1 MTPKTPIYNDEAE
14 RAVLGALL
22 LDADALRD
30 VRHFLD
36 VDSFYKEAH
45 RHVYAACLAVV
56 DAGDELDVVTLYER
70 LRQAG
75 KLDAVGGLAGISAL
89 SDAVVTAANAAS
101 YARIVAR
108 LATWRAALA
117 RVAELPERLRGDEPE
132 EALRQAQADL
142 AALAQRLPS
151 SVCGVTGAQASVRQE
166 LYDRA
171 RDEGTIAPPISTGLL
186 DLDQLLGGGL
196 ERGELALV
204 VGSAKM
210 GKSALLRHL
219 TLAALGQGA
228 RVLYFATEMGE
239 RATIRALKLQRCDAQ
254 IQTRQGPHY
263 TWSVLDDDQ
272 RAAHLLDAHGYVC
285 AVGDRLR
292 IDGTTLLDRL
302 QLLERA
308 EAARRA
314 GGLDLL
320 VVDHLH
326 HLEPT
331 PQEARSRASV
341 GECCRAALKAL
352 QAWGE
357 AHGIAVLVAA
367 QARTACKAER
377 RAPEADDVQECK
389 SAQQIAHRVL
399 TVYRPSVYEDD
410 ASPLVAQIALAA
422 ARGLPPGKI
431 SALWD
436 GPTTSL
442 RPDDGTC
449 ADELARV
456 NAARAE
462 AKSAAAR
469 ASGGRSRR
477 SWP

>member
-1 MTPKTPIYNDEAE
+1 MTPIFNEEAE

-22 LDADALRD
+22 LDADAVAD

-45 RHVYAACLAVV
+45 RHIYAACLAVV
-56 DAGDELDVVTLYER
+56 DAGEDLDVVTLYEG

-75 KLDAVGGLAGISAL
+75 KLDAVGGLAALSAL
-89 SDAVVTAANAAS
+89 SDSVATAANAAS

-108 LATWRAALA
+108 HALYRQALA
-117 RVAELPERLRGDEPE
+117 RVAELPERLRGAEPE
-132 EALRQAQADL
+132 EALRDAQADL

-151 SVCGVTGAQASVRQE
+151 SVCGVTGAQASHAQE

-171 RDEGTIAPPISTGLL
+171 RDEGAIAPPISTGLL
-186 DLDQLLGGGL
+186 SLDALLGGGL
-196 ERGELALV
+196 EPGYLHLV

-210 GKSALLRHL
+210 GKSSVLRHL
-219 TLAALGQGA
+219 TLSALSQGA

-239 RATIRALKLQRCDAQ
+239 RDMVRALKLQRCDAQ
-254 IQTRQGPHY
+254 ITTRQGQHY
-263 TWSVLDDDQ
+263 TWTTLDDAE
-272 RAAHLLDAHGYVC
+272 RAAHLLDAHRYLH

-292 IDGTTLLDRL
+292 IDGTTLIDRL
-302 QLLERA
+302 QVLERA

-314 GGLDLL
+314 GGLDVL

-341 GECCRAALKAL
+341 GECCRATLKAL

-357 AHGIAVLVAA
+357 AHDVAVVVAA
-367 QARTACKAER
+367 QARTACKTER
-377 RAPEADDVQECK
+377 RAPDADDVQECK
-389 SAQQIAHRVL
+389 SAMQIAHRIL
-399 TVYRPSVYEDD
+399 TVHRPSVYDAE
-410 ASPLVAQIALAA
+410 ASPLIAELCLAA
-422 ARGLPPGKI
+422 ARGLPPGKVL
-431 SALWD
+431 AQWD

-449 ADELARV
+449 ADELARAELLRQEK
-456 NAARAE
+456 AASATRAHQ
-462 AKSAAAR
+462 
-469 ASGGRSRR
+469 GRSRR